1 MTRSGAARLFEAED
15 LAPARRS
22 SAAPPDLP
30 PGRDGPGQA
39 FQAEFLA
46 LIPRLRAFARMLT
59 GDIESAEDLAQ
70 EALAR
75 AWRHRQA
82 FQPGTNLRAWLF
94 TIARNRF
101 YSSRRGAWRE
111 APIDQSAA
119 ESIPCCAFHQLWSA
133 ELSDT
138 IRMLQSL
145 PDPLREALLL
155 VGVGGCSYEEAARIC
170 DCPVSTVKTR
180 VWRARRALVS
190 RLGATPSANSPRL
203 VVGLSS

>member
-1 MTRSGAARLFEAED
+1 MTSPGTARLFEAED
-15 LAPARRS
+15 PAPS
-22 SAAPPDLP
+22 HWGPAATPDLP
-30 PGRDGPGQA
+30 PSRDGGGQT
-39 FQAEFLA
+39 FQAELLA
-46 LIPRLRAFARMLT
+46 LIPRLRTFARMLT
-59 GDIESAEDLAQ
+59 GDNESAEDLAQ

-111 APIDQSAA
+111 APIEQSAA

-155 VGVGGCSYEEAARIC
+155 VGAGGCSYEEAARVC

-190 RLGATPSANSPRL
+190 RLEGTPSGNSPALAARR
-203 VVGLSS
+203 